1 MGTAPRVRWLG
12 GGMLW
17 VMVKRVWIL
26 AVALAIAIAGDGFA
40 ASGSGGA
47 DETAGERRLLVERI
61 RRSVMETAAS
71 TGIHSLDPRVLEA
84 IARVPRHAFL
94 PEAVRAHAYKDMAL
108 PFAHGRNTAQP
119 FMIALMIHLA
129 DVGPD
134 DVVFE
139 TGTGTGYPAALLSV
153 LGQRVYS
160 VEWVPPLV
168 ERASDILAGRGYD
181 NVEVRAGDGYYGW
194 PQHGPFD
201 AVIVKGALDHV
212 PAPLIAQ
219 LRPGG
224 RIVIP
229 LGPPDDVQILSVVE
243 KDRSGRLSTRR
254 VLPVR
259 FLPLPGATRI

>member
-1 MGTAPRVRWLG
+1 MGSR
-12 GGMLW
+12 
-17 VMVKRVWIL
+17 
-26 AVALAIAIAGDGFA
+26 

-47 DETAGERRLLVERI
+47 DATAGERRLLVERI
-61 RRSVMETAAS
+61 RRSVMDTAAS

-84 IARVPRHAFL
+84 IARVPRYAFL
-94 PEAVRAHAYKDMAL
+94 PEAVRAHAYQDVAL

-160 VEWVPPLV
+160 VEWVLPLA

-181 NVEVRAGDGYYGW
+181 NVKVRAGDGYYGW

-212 PAPLIAQ
+212 PAPAARAASARRADRHSLGTAGRRSDPERRREGPIGTPEHAA
-219 LRPGG
+219 RPSCAVPAASRGDAHLTG
-224 RIVIP
+224 AVEPLWTPGITPRNLSRGPRIW
-229 LGPPDDVQILSVVE
+229 
-243 KDRSGRLSTRR
+243 
-254 VLPVR
+254 
-259 FLPLPGATRI
+259 